1 MFFQHAAEHGA
12 TKAAEHGAPAAEHSA
27 AAAEHAGAGA
37 EHHVPLIVEKL
48 NHYVG
53 HPVHEFQLHYTK
65 PFWDKFLGLF
75 GSSAESAFGPY
86 TPENAVPWYTVMFVL
101 AVLFT
106 LAVIWV
112 LKPRKL
118 SVEEPNYGQL
128 TLEAGVLAVRNL
140 LLDNVGPHGLK
151 FLPVVATFGLLI
163 LVSNLIGLV
172 PGLMAP
178 TAATSVTFALGISS
192 FVYYNAIGI
201 KENGLV
207 GHLKHFAGPIPW
219 LAVLMFPI
227 ELVSNLVRPLSLG
240 IRLFGNLFGDEQIL
254 GTIGDLATK
263 MFAALAAWTGLPI
276 PAAPWLLPVAIMPLS
291 LFVAF
296 MQTFIFVILSI
307 IYISE
312 VSHGPH
318 EGHHGAEGEH
328 PNLAEEGGVFTL
340 PEHV

>member
-1 MFFQHAAEHGA
+1 MFFLFQHAAAQGA
-12 TKAAEHGAPAAEHSA
+12 KAAEHAAPAAQH
-27 AAAEHAGAGA
+27 AAEEGAHHAPAVVQFVNSWVG
-37 EHHVPLIVEKL
+37 EPLHH
-48 NHYVG
+48 
-53 HPVHEFQLHYTK
+53 FQLEYTK
-65 PFWDKFLGLF
+65 PLWDKFFGYF
-75 GSSAESAFGPY
+75 GSSAESVFGPY

-106 LAVIWV
+106 LVVIWV

-118 SVEEPNYGQL
+118 SVEEPTYGQL

-296 MQTFIFVILSI
+296 MQTFIFVLLSI

-312 VSHGPH
+312 VSHHH
-318 EGHHGAEGEH
+318 EEHHGAEGEH
-328 PNLAEEGGVFTL
+328 ANLEEEGGVITL
-340 PEHV
+340 PTHA